1 MNSDIFF
8 SKTFLINLLI
18 IFIPFSFI
26 AGNLIL
32 NLNILL
38 LIFFGL
44 FFHGFEIF
52 RNNLSKID
60 KIIIIL
66 FIYIVANGVFNNFF
80 NFNFSEYENKNI
92 ILIKSLLFSRFLI
105 MYFVLKFL
113 IRKNLINYKLLFFSF
128 GFSALFVSID
138 IIIQYYFDKDMF
150 GFEGVDRRLSGPFGD
165 ELIAG
170 SFIQRF
176 FIFIPFSLYF
186 FLKPDRKFS
195 KQIAFLF
202 TLVICIFAAFL
213 AGNRIPLVLLFFTLG
228 LIFFYQHLFRVVLL
242 LMLIISIGCF
252 SYLTKKDGQLQAHYK
267 GFMMKS
273 FQVIDYL
280 KIRITDGEVKFTPNV
295 YTKEIETGI
304 LTWQQNKLFGGGIK
318 SFYYNCTNIKNS
330 TMDKTGGT
338 NCNTHPHNYYLEVAS
353 ILGIFGL
360 LIITIMFSMIFVK
373 SIKKIHFSENLNY
386 NKNFLIPFFLIFII
400 EIFPFKTTGS
410 FFTTSNSTFLFI
422 IISFIVGLLEFK
434 KKLIYE

>member
-1 MNSDIFF
+1 MNPDIFF

-128 GFSALFVSID
+128 GFSVLFVSID

-150 GFEGVDRRLSGPFGD
+150 GFERVDRRLSGPFGD

-186 FLKPDRKFS
+186 F
-195 KQIAFLF
+195 
-202 TLVICIFAAFL
+202 
-213 AGNRIPLVLLFFTLG
+213 
-228 LIFFYQHLFRVVLL
+228 
-242 LMLIISIGCF
+242 
-252 SYLTKKDGQLQAHYK
+252 
-267 GFMMKS
+267 
-273 FQVIDYL
+273 
-280 KIRITDGEVKFTPNV
+280 
-295 YTKEIETGI
+295 
-304 LTWQQNKLFGGGIK
+304 
-318 SFYYNCTNIKNS
+318 
-330 TMDKTGGT
+330 
-338 NCNTHPHNYYLEVAS
+338 
-353 ILGIFGL
+353 
-360 LIITIMFSMIFVK
+360 
-373 SIKKIHFSENLNY
+373 
-386 NKNFLIPFFLIFII
+386 
-400 EIFPFKTTGS
+400 FKT
-410 FFTTSNSTFLFI
+410 
-422 IISFIVGLLEFK
+422 
-434 KKLIYE
+434 

>member
-1 MNSDIFF
+1 MNPDIFF

-128 GFSALFVSID
+128 GFSVLFVSID
-138 IIIQYYFDKDMF
+138 IIIQYFYGKDIF
-150 GFEGVDRRLSGPFGD
+150 GFDSSGRRLSGPFND
-165 ELIAG
+165 EYIAG
-170 SFIQRF
+170 SFIQKF
-176 FIFIPFSLYF
+176 FIFL
-186 FLKPDRKFS
+186 
-195 KQIAFLF
+195 
-202 TLVICIFAAFL
+202 
-213 AGNRIPLVLLFFTLG
+213 PLSILLFFKNKNNLHFYLLILLILTISFLG
-228 LIFFYQHLFRVVLL
+228 LIFAGNRMPLILFILVLGIFLLYQKKIQKILL
-242 LMLIISIGCF
+242 ISLIILSASL
-252 SYLTKKDGQLQAHYK
+252 SYLMYTNKEFTYHYR
-267 GFMMKS
+267 GFYVKA
-273 FQVIDYL
+273 FQISDYL
-280 KIRITDGEVKFTPNV
+280 KAKLNSDSKIGLYNTHI
-295 YTKEIETGI
+295 KEIETGI
-304 LTWQQNKLFGGGIK
+304 LTWKQNKFFGSGLK
-318 SFYYNCTNIKNS
+318 SFRLKCKLDYKFQV
-330 TMDKTGGT
+330 
-338 NCNTHPHNYYLEVAS
+338 CNTHPHNYLIEILLDVGLIGFIFIYLAFGIAVKRFVLFYLSNPTLNSRLIVA
-353 ILGIFGL
+353 
-360 LIITIMFSMIFVK
+360 
-373 SIKKIHFSENLNY
+373 
-386 NKNFLIPFFLIFII
+386 PFFLIFFF
-400 EIFPFKTTGS
+400 EIFPLRSTGS
-410 FFTTSNSTFLFI
+410 FFTTSNAVI
-422 IISFIVGLLEFK
+422 IFFVLAIINNYYKNLSYNEIR
-434 KKLIYE
+434 